1 MKWRTFDKALALAL
15 IGQAVVRIA
24 LTGSIGADLFR
35 SIVALIFLLVLIG
48 FVLDAIASVR
58 EAGRSR

>member
-35 SIVALIFLLVLIG
+35 SSLRW
-48 FVLDAIASVR
+48 S
-58 EAGRSR
+58 SSWC

>member
-1 MKWRTFDKALALAL
+1 M

-35 SIVALIFLLVLIG
+35 SIVALVFLLVLIG

-58 EAGRSR
+58 EADRSRQELS